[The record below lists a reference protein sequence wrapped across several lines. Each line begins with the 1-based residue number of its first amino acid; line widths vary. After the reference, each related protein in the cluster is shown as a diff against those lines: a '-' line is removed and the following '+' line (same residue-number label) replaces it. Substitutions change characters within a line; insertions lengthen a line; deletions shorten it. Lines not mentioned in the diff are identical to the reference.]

1 MRKKVALIA
10 LITALLITGV
20 TFTVLSQKP
29 TQTAPET
36 PTAQVEQ
43 VTEKPKTRLE
53 AALNADTLFE
63 LVNAE
68 RAKAGLQPLVRDAR
82 LDASAQAKA
91 DDMVR
96 DGYFDHIDPTTSMHG
111 YDYIAIK
118 DECVYVGENI
128 VRTDRI
134 GNDNTDAIN
143 QWKNSKPHLE
153 AMLNVDYDT
162 TGISV
167 NDNIAV
173 QHFCVV
179 R

>member
-1 MRKKVALIA
+1 MRKRFILPLALVA
-10 LITALLITGV
+10 ALLITGV
-20 TFTVLSQKP
+20 TFTVLSQKTP
-29 TQTAPET
+29 QTAQET

-68 RAKAGLQPLVRDAR
+68 REKAGLKPLVRDAR
-82 LDASAQAKA
+82 LDATAQARA
-91 DDMVR
+91 DDMVAR
-96 DGYFDHIDPTTSMHG
+96 GYFSHNDPVTGELM
-111 YDYIAIK
+111 IAK
-118 DECVYVGENI
+118 QDAGCHFSENI

-134 GNDNTDAIN
+134 GNDNTDAIK
-143 QWKNSKPHLE
+143 QWIGSESHKN
-153 AMLNVDYDT
+153 AILNAKYT
-162 TGISV
+162 LAGMSV

-173 QHFCVV
+173 QHFCVA